1 VDSVDVSYS
10 GGAYV
15 TTGTQYQWVTAP
27 FAQTYDVADSSDF
40 MLVEGLAVTNGIVNI
55 AFQIPAAYQAVATG
69 VSDWKLH
76 LSYIYNASAVFS
88 QSSCELV
95 F

>member
-1 VDSVDVSYS
+1 
-10 GGAYV
+10 
-15 TTGTQYQWVTAP
+15 
-27 FAQTYDVADSSDF
+27 
-40 MLVEGLAVTNGIVNI
+40 MLVEGLNVTNGIVNI
-55 AFQIPAAYQAVATG
+55 QFQPPLAVGT
-69 VSDWKLH
+69 STITDYILH